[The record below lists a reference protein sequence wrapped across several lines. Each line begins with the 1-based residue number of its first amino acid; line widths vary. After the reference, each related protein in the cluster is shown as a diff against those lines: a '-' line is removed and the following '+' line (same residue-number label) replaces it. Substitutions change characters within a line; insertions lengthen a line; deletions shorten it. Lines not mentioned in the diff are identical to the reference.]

1 MINIRFQRLLIVL
14 IFFCTLFTY
23 SIVRSDLNTERV
35 AHLNKAKLVAT
46 ELRESENYYDQI
58 AGAGTLVEFGDKEA
72 LQFIADNL
80 NHTDWVLMRS
90 AIDTLISV
98 RHPSGVDVIYKAAE
112 TIQETVFLK
121 FLTESLSFKAREDM
135 GEFLVDL
142 LEVNDQWVKKYA
154 MQAIDF
160 IDFDGKQETLSRLV
174 ESNKSDPIVK
184 AYASMALITS
194 DSTAEDVQRLIKM
207 AQEGDSSAQEAA
219 AVALG
224 RVDSKD
230 TRQALRI
237 LRNSKYPK
245 VSMAALASEVGY
257 GIPDAKKRLIDIMS
271 AGKGL
276 DPSVAAA
283 SLRRMPVRV
292 SDSVTKELIACCKVS
307 SDVGTRILE
316 AWSNMSEVPAHIYK
330 WGLENENP
338 DIKLQGIWLVGQTGA
353 NKYLSNVVRAMDD
366 GDPGIRGMAA
376 WSTVMLLQ
384 Q

>member
-1 MINIRFQRLLIVL
+1 MITIRFQKLLIVL
-14 IFFCTLFTY
+14 IVFCTLFTCN
-23 SIVRSDLNTERV
+23 IVHSELNTERV

-46 ELRESENYYDQI
+46 ELRQSESYYDQI

-98 RHPSGVDVIYKAAE
+98 RHPSGVDVIYRAAE
-112 TIQETVFLK
+112 TIKETVFLK

-135 GEFLVDL
+135 GEFLVGL
-142 LEVNDQWVKKYA
+142 LEVDDQWVKKYA

-160 IDFDGKQETLSRLV
+160 IDFDGKQEILNGLV
-174 ESNKSDPIVK
+174 ESDKSDPIVR

-194 DSTAEDVQRLIKM
+194 NSTSEDVKRLIKM
-207 AQEGDSSAQEAA
+207 AKEGDSSGQEAA

-224 RVDSKD
+224 RVDSEE
-230 TRQALRI
+230 TRQTLRI

-257 GIPDAKKRLIDIMS
+257 GIQDAKDRLIDIMT

-283 SLRRMPVRV
+283 SLRRMPVRI

-316 AWSNMSEVPAHIYK
+316 AWSNMPEIPAHIYK

-353 NKYLSNVVRAMDD
+353 NKYLSNVVRALDD
-366 GDPGIRGMAA
+366 SDPGIRGMAA

>member
-1 MINIRFQRLLIVL
+1 MASLFVCLILSSNRSHSVL
-14 IFFCTLFTY
+14 A
-23 SIVRSDLNTERV
+23 TERIEY
-35 AHLNKAKLVAT
+35 LNKAKLVAT
-46 ELRESENYYDQI
+46 ELKGSENYYDQI

-112 TIQETVFLK
+112 TINETVFLK
-121 FLTESLSFKAREDM
+121 FLTESLSFKARDDM

-142 LEVNDQWVKKYA
+142 LEVDDQWVKKYA

-160 IDFDGKQETLSRLV
+160 IDFDGKQEILNGLV
-174 ESNKSDPIVK
+174 ESDSSDPIVK
-184 AYASMALITS
+184 AYATMALITS
-194 DSTAEDVQRLIKM
+194 DSSAEDIRRIIKM
-207 AQEGDSSAQEAA
+207 TKEGDSSAQEAA

-224 RVDSKD
+224 RVDSKE
-230 TRQALRI
+230 TRQTLRI
-237 LRNSKYPK
+237 LRNSNYPK
-245 VSMAALASEVGY
+245 VSMAALASEVGF
-257 GIPDAKKRLIDIMS
+257 GIQDAKERLIQIMT

-283 SLRRMPVRV
+283 SLRRMPARM
-292 SDSVTKELIACCKVS
+292 SDLVTKELIACCKVS

-316 AWSNMSEVPAHIYK
+316 AWSNMSEIPAHIYK

-338 DIKLQGIWLVGQTGA
+338 DIKLQGIWLVGQSGA
-353 NKYLSNVVRAMDD
+353 NKYLSNVVDAMDD
-366 GDPGIRGMAA
+366 IDPGIRGMAA

>member
-1 MINIRFQRLLIVL
+1 MINIRFQRLIIIL
-14 IFFCTLFTY
+14 IFFCTLFPY
-23 SIVRSDLNTERV
+23 SMVCSALDTERV

-112 TIQETVFLK
+112 TIKETVFLK
-121 FLTESLSFKAREDM
+121 FLTESLSFKARDDM

-142 LEVNDQWVKKYA
+142 LEVDDQWVKKYA

-160 IDFDGKQETLSRLV
+160 IDFDGKQETLNRLV
-174 ESNKSDPIVK
+174 ETNKSDPIVK

-194 DSTAEDVQRLIKM
+194 DSTAEDVERLIKM

-257 GIPDAKKRLIDIMS
+257 GIPDAKKRLIEIMS

-283 SLRRMPVRV
+283 SLRRMPVGV

-316 AWSNMSEVPAHIYK
+316 AWSNMPEIPAHIYK

-353 NKYLSNVVRAMDD
+353 NKYLSNVIRAMDD
-366 GDPGIRGMAA
+366 SDPGIRGMAA